1 MGRLTDDMTRLVAEI
16 HRARRGRERC
26 VQDVACAVRAMKR
39 RVALLRSTW
48 AADLAGARAAWS
60 GLTLSSGAAGVR
72 ATGRLG
78 RRDVDAG
85 HEALR
90 REETEKRGRF
100 EAEAG
105 ASARGASRKARR
117 SSGRT
122 SRAPRATR

>member
-16 HRARRGRERC
+16 RGARRVRERC
-26 VQDVACAVRAMKR
+26 VQDVVCAVRAMKR
-39 RVALLRSTW
+39 RVAHLRSTW

-60 GLTLSSGAAGVR
+60 GLALSSSVAGVP

-90 REETEKRGRF
+90 REETEERGRF
-100 EAEAG
+100 ETEPGPSPRAV
-105 ASARGASRKARR
+105 SRKTRR

-122 SRAPRATR
+122 SRASRATR